1 MRRSC
6 RAAGRDRGRAGAY
19 RRRMQA
25 SFRGMPAVGRAN
37 FKRTS
42 ENHSIRHGAH
52 LDQAGS
58 RGRTVGPGTF
68 SQATTYEKDHGRRSA
83 QRHFPQSSSTSR
95 RTAAASGYVKTVGRT
110 LEFRKDG
117 GGRLVSEPPTP
128 PPTVIL
134 DGLGFLGKPQE
145 AIAPPLRAPVERAT
159 SSCIHAM

>member
-1 MRRSC
+1 
-6 RAAGRDRGRAGAY
+6 
-19 RRRMQA
+19 
-25 SFRGMPAVGRAN
+25 
-37 FKRTS
+37 
-42 ENHSIRHGAH
+42 
-52 LDQAGS
+52 
-58 RGRTVGPGTF
+58 VGPGTF